1 MNRGWSAVSKARKR
15 FAGDRVPESAFLLA
29 EYMKRYGIESR
40 KTAEGQLRRMADS
53 GELQTGM
60 KRVKTPAGWR
70 MMRVYWI
77 P

>member
-1 MNRGWSAVSKARKR
+1 MTRGWAAVSKARKR
-15 FAGDRVPESAFLLA
+15 FAGDSVPENAFTA
-29 EYMKRYGIESR
+29 YEYMKRYGIESR

-60 KRVKTPAGWR
+60 KRVQTPAGWR